1 MFTANEILFHLK
13 TLFPSVKSELD
24 FSNHYELVIAVVLS
38 AQTTDILVNKA
49 TKTLFNQYPD
59 FSSLSK
65 STVEDVLKHIRFLG
79 LSNTKAKNI
88 ILLSQKIIKEKQGIV
103 PADFAYLTSLPG
115 VGRKTANVV
124 LSEGFGVPRIA
135 VDTHVLR
142 VSNRLGLIRTDNPL
156 LVEETLMHMFDPK
169 HWHDLHLR
177 LVFFGRYLCKA
188 KKPECFRCPFIEICT
203 YENKSLNQ

>member
-1 MFTANEILFHLK
+1 MFK
-13 TLFPSVKSELD
+13 
-24 FSNHYELVIAVVLS
+24 
-38 AQTTDILVNKA
+38 
-49 TKTLFNQYPD
+49 QYPD

-65 STVEDVLKHIRFLG
+65 STVEDELKHIRFLG

-103 PADFAYLTSLPG
+103 PADFTYLTSLPG

-142 VSNRLGLIRTDNPL
+142 VSNRLGFVSTENPF
-156 LVEETLMHMFDPK
+156 LVEETLMNMFDSK

-188 KKPECFRCPFIEICT
+188 KKPECFRCPFVDICT